1 MAEKKRGCLG
11 CSFPIL
17 ILVVIIFLAITAVGF
32 LSGPVGQGFL
42 TKFGATLTFPAWLTV
57 PQPVP
62 HLPAP
67 VLFHIWVIP
76 VTNTILAAWFTV
88 LFLVLLSWAVTRRM
102 KLVPG
107 RLQVAFEFLLGWMYD
122 FCLGVAGEHWARR
135 FFPVVCTIFLFVLFN
150 AWLSLIPG
158 FGSFLYKEYEP
169 VPAGMQVVE
178 SAHVAGEWVLIP
190 DGTSYAPE
198 AEVVTA
204 EEGHGVPGEVILKDG
219 EFMIMQHQELIRGA
233 NTDVNTPLAIAI
245 ISFFFVAF
253 FGFKALGAGW
263 AKQYLNFGPFFCAI
277 GRVFRGKFSVMDIFS
292 GFVDA
297 FVGLLELLSL
307 FIRIISFTFRLFG
320 NMTAGEILLVIVAFL
335 VPYVLALPF
344 YGLELL
350 IGFVQ
355 ALVFAGLT
363 LVFVTMAVTPHGGES
378 H

>member
-1 MAEKKRGCLG
+1 
-11 CSFPIL
+11 
-17 ILVVIIFLAITAVGF
+17 
-32 LSGPVGQGFL
+32 
-42 TKFGATLTFPAWLTV
+42 
-57 PQPVP
+57 
-62 HLPAP
+62 
-67 VLFHIWVIP
+67 
-76 VTNTILAAWFTV
+76 
-88 LFLVLLSWAVTRRM
+88 
-102 KLVPG
+102 
-107 RLQVAFEFLLGWMYD
+107 
-122 FCLGVAGEHWARR
+122 
-135 FFPVVCTIFLFVLFN
+135 VVCTIFLFVLFN

-158 FGSFLYKEYEP
+158 FGSFLFNRYEP
-169 VPAGMQVVE
+169 IPADMQVVQE
-178 SAHVAGEWVLIP
+178 HEGEYLLVPLDAHVTEEGYVTGAGEH
-190 DGTSYAPE
+190 
-198 AEVVTA
+198 AEHVEIVV
-204 EEGHGVPGEVILKDG
+204 KDG
-219 EFMIMQHQELIRGA
+219 EYMIFKENELIRGA
-233 NTDVNTPLAIAI
+233 NTDVNTPLAIAV

-263 AKQYLNFGPFFCAI
+263 AKQYLNFGPFFCAV
-277 GRVFRGKFSVMDIFS
+277 GRIFKGKLSIMDIFS

-335 VPYVLALPF
+335 VPYVLAIPF